1 MKLWQKDFTNP
12 KIVEQFTIGRDR
24 ELDLQLAKYDV
35 LGSLAHTQ
43 MLTEIGL
50 IEKAEWPQL
59 QAALQAIYQQIKAGD
74 FIIEEGV
81 EDVHSQVELMLTR
94 QLGDIGKKI
103 HSGRS
108 RNDQVLVDLR
118 LFFRSELRQIVDECQ
133 ALFQT
138 LQRLSKQYRNWYMP
152 GYTHTQVA
160 MVSSFGLWYGA
171 YAETLC
177 DDLRLILSIYDINN
191 QNPLG
196 SAAGYGSSF
205 PLDRQLTT
213 ELLGFRDLNY
223 NVVHAQMGRGKTEHF
238 LAFGL
243 AALGA
248 TISKLANDICTFC
261 SQNFAFFKLPD
272 ELSTGSSIMPHKK
285 NPDVAELLRAKGN
298 GLQNLPAEVSL
309 LTSNLISGYHRDLQL
324 SKDIIFPALKT
335 THDCL
340 QMTDYLLQHLQP
352 QPDLLDDPK
361 YRYLTTVEVV
371 NQLVLSGHPFREAYQ
386 IVGRSVE
393 DGTFEPETE
402 IAHTHL
408 GSLGYPAQDEVDEK
422 WRQIYQNFDFEKSVI
437 AEKKLCG
444 KST

>member
-12 KIVEQFTIGRDR
+12 KIIEQFTIGNDR

-50 IEKAEWPQL
+50 IEKDEWPLL
-59 QAALQAIYQQIKAGD
+59 QAALQAIYEQIEAGK
-74 FIIEEGV
+74 FIIEVGV
-81 EDVHSQVELMLTR
+81 EDVHSQIELMLTR

-118 LFFRSELRQIVDECQ
+118 LFFRGEIQQIVKECET
-133 ALFQT
+133 LFKT
-138 LQRLSKQYRNWYMP
+138 LQNQSRKYQDWHMP

-177 DDLRLILSIYDINN
+177 DDLRLLLTVYQINN

-196 SAAGYGSSF
+196 SAAGYGNSF
-205 PLDRQLTT
+205 PLDRQRTT
-213 ELLGFRDLNY
+213 DLLGFDNLNY
-223 NVVHAQMGRGKTEHF
+223 NVVHAQMGRGKTEQF
-238 LAFGL
+238 LAFAL

-248 TISKLANDICTFC
+248 TLSKLANDICTFC

-285 NPDVAELLRAKGN
+285 NPDVAEILRAKGN
-298 GLQNLPAEVSL
+298 LLQNLPAEVSL

-324 SKDIIFPALKT
+324 TKDIIFPALQT

-340 QMTDYLLQHLQP
+340 QISNFLIQHLQP
-352 QPDLLDDPK
+352 QADLLDNPK

-371 NQLVLSGHPFREAYQ
+371 NKLVLAGHPFRAAYQ
-386 IVGRSVE
+386 IVGKSVE
-393 DGTFEPETE
+393 DGTFEPETDLS
-402 IAHTHL
+402 HTHL
-408 GSLGYPAQDEVDEK
+408 GGLGNPGQDEVDEK
-422 WRQIYQNFDFEKSVI
+422 WAQVHAKFEVKN
-437 AEKKLCG
+437 AEETERKLVG
-444 KST
+444 HE